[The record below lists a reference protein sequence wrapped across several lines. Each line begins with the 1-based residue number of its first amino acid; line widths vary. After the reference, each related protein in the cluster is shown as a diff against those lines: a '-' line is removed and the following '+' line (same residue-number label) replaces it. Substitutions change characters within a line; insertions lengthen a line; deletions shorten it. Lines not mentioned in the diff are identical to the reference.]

1 MKRYVMAVC
10 AGILAASCGGGP
22 TTPSPGT
29 PLPNTI
35 NFTAALSSANEV
47 PPITNADVNARGAAR
62 IQMNLTRDAAG
73 AITGA
78 TWNFVFDLTGFPAG
92 ANVILA
98 HIHEAAP
105 GVVGGVVVNS
115 GLTAGT
121 SVVLG
126 TGAQSNLTYNN
137 LTASGSTNPVQL
149 AQRIIDNPNGFYF
162 NVHTQLNPSG
172 AVRGPLVRL
181 P

>member
-22 TTPSPGT
+22 TTPSPGI
-29 PLPNTI
+29 PLPTQV
-35 NFTAALSSANEV
+35 NFTAALSAANEV
-47 PPITNADVNARGAAR
+47 PPITNAESGARGEAR

-73 AITGA
+73 AITA
-78 TWNFVFDLTGFPAG
+78 ASWNLVFDVTGFPAG
-92 ANVILA
+92 TLIVAS

-105 GVVGGVVVNS
+105 GVNGAVRVDT

-121 SVVLG
+121 GVLLSS
-126 TGAQSNLTYNN
+126 GAQSNLTYNN
-137 LTASGSTNPVQL
+137 RIPGTDPLGI
-149 AQRIIDNPNGFYF
+149 AQRILDNPNGFYF
-162 NVHTQLNPSG
+162 NVHTTLNPGG